1 MFAFNKE
8 TLLIFALVAA
18 LFWVFYFYRENKK
31 LKTDLAGASVK
42 KEVVAS
48 APVPTPSPAPAPK
61 PPRAPK
67 PAAPPP
73 PPPKEEPEPEED

>member
-1 MFAFNKE
+1 MQPKCKMLAFNKE

-31 LKTDLAGASVK
+31 LKTDLASK
-42 KEVVAS
+42 KDVVAS
-48 APVPTPSPAPAPK
+48 APVPTPSPAPK
-61 PPRAPK
+61 PPRAK
-67 PAAPPP
+67 PAPP